1 MRTDRALF
9 LVLLGAALPFA
20 LFAQTPAVPT
30 QTVPTPVAPWDYKA
44 FLSAI
49 KASGRDP
56 DLTEADFNK
65 AQEKKKK
72 AADYISDDMK
82 ERIGEVDPEILKA
95 FNEVPREYF
104 QYQYEKKDPI
114 AAKTYEMP
122 AHPWAIGYGSALSD
136 YPGQV
141 YMVHLAQP
149 ESTDTVLEIGTGS
162 GYNIA
167 LLSRLVKTAYSIE
180 IIKPLGSKVSGIFKP
195 IGYTNVHTKVG
206 DGYYGW
212 PKVKSGF
219 DIIMVTCA
227 AQYVPPALIRQLKP
241 HGRLVI
247 PIGQPFRGRQVLY
260 VYTKDSHG
268 KVHARKD
275 AGVYFIPMTGA
286 IQKKIKATKDAKET
300 SL

>member
-1 MRTDRALF
+1 LAL
-9 LVLLGAALPFA
+9 LWTALPFV
-20 LFAQTPAVPT
+20 LFAQTPVIPTPTQAVPAPA
-30 QTVPTPVAPWDYKA
+30 VPWDYKT
-44 FLSAI
+44 FMSAI
-49 KASGRDP
+49 KASGRDS
-56 DLTEADFNK
+56 DLTEADFK
-65 AQEKKKK
+65 QAQEKKKK

-82 ERIGEVDPEILKA
+82 QRIGEVDPEILRA

-104 QYQYEKKDPI
+104 QYQYEKKESI

-149 ESTDTVLEIGTGS
+149 EPTDTVLEIGTGS

-167 LLSRLVKTAYSIE
+167 LLSRLVKNAYSIE
-180 IIKPLGSKVSGIFKP
+180 IIKPLGSKVSEIFKP
-195 IGYTNVHTKVG
+195 IGYDNVHTKVG

-212 PKVKSGF
+212 PKVKAGF

-275 AGVYFIPMTGA
+275 AGVYFIPMTGE
-286 IQKKIKATKDAKET
+286 IQKKIKAAKEAKAAD
-300 SL
+300 L